1 MWRNSLCSGQRLTL
15 HSHTESTRS
24 GACTLSSLKPGL
36 TGTAEIIVGTSDT
49 APRVGSGAIKVMA
62 TPVMINLMEAAALD
76 CAERHLEP
84 GQQSLGTHL
93 DVSHVA
99 ATPTGMRVV
108 ATAVLRDI
116 DGRTLHFDVSAEDEE
131 GLIGEGTHSRVVVN
145 AERFE
150 QRNREKAERARKR

>member
-1 MWRNSLCSGQRLTL
+1 M
-15 HSHTESTRS
+15 
-24 GACTLSSLKPGL
+24 SSLQPGL

-76 CAERHLEP
+76 CAERHLGDGE
-84 GQQSLGTHL
+84 QSLGTHL
-93 DVSHVA
+93 NVTHIA

-108 ATAVLRDI
+108 ATAILKKI
-116 DGRTLHFDVSAEDEE
+116 DGRTLEFEVSAEDEE
-131 GLIGEGTHSRVVVN
+131 GPIGAGTHTRVVVN

-150 QRNREKAERARKR
+150 ERNREKAERARKNK